1 MANENGME
9 STFGLF
15 FSLDL
20 PYVCGCETYHDV
32 NDAQNVLV
40 EPIILLLFVS

>member
-1 MANENGME
+1 MANENGRE
-9 STFGLF
+9 STFWLS

-40 EPIILLLFVS
+40 GPTILQLFVS

>member
-9 STFGLF
+9 STFGLS

-20 PYVCGCETYHDV
+20 PYVYGCETYHDV
-32 NDAQNVLV
+32 NDAQNALAA
-40 EPIILLLFVS
+40 PTISLLFES